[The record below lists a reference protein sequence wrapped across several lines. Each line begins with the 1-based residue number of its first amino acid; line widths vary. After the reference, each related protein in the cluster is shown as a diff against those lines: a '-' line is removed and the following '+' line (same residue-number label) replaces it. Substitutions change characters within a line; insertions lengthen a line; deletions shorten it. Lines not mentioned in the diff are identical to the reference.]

1 VREKESIVPLERST
15 SIDYPRVTK
24 ELAQLVRTSAPL
36 SFEQGRK
43 RMEAAIMAHLDCT
56 PSRARHVVESLVA
69 RGYARFGAHPYFPTP
84 GIGQWTFDSAAGA

>member
-1 VREKESIVPLERST
+1 MPLERST

-24 ELAQLVRTSAPL
+24 EVAQRVSTSAPL

-43 RMEAAIMAHLDCT
+43 RMEAAIMDHLNCT
-56 PSRARHVVESLVA
+56 HARARHVVESLVA

-84 GIGQWTFDSAAGA
+84 GIGQWTFDAAAGA